1 MSYFNLTSH
10 HSQLTSYI
18 LHLTSHSLHLDAA
31 LGVEAD
37 MTEWVAVALQAQAQ
51 RIRNGPQGL
60 AVSMG
65 LPPATTGIRAEDPAT
80 AQRAQRP
87 KRKTFIDLSKR

>member
-1 MSYFNLTSH
+1 MGAAFER
-10 HSQLTSYI
+10 
-18 LHLTSHSLHLDAA
+18 LHLTTHILQLTAYNSHLDAA

-51 RIRNGPQGL
+51 HIRDGPQGL

-80 AQRAQRP
+80 AKRAQRP
-87 KRKTFIDLSKR
+87 KR